1 MDLMDRPELPEAEHA
16 QHLSALLE
24 GLRKGAKHVRGFT
37 SEASLQQELYGR
49 ALAKA
54 ARSFLLSLDKAN
66 GSSHLTQALRHL
78 GCHYESVGMLYVQL
92 SSQQTETEDLTVLR
106 KQLTDDLQVAIRE
119 VSGSKASLVKAKSKY
134 ERVCRE
140 VAQAQERLRTQG
152 SVQLAKSD
160 QRQAAETA
168 LKDCLETA
176 QAKQNALNTSL
187 QVCNEAVQD
196 TERRT
201 LETAIRQLSGFIQVN
216 DRVVT
221 LRAEFSEA
229 TCSEQ
234 LSAIILDLVDP
245 GSPRTNTSQSL
256 AERLNAKTGL
266 VVSTVE
272 ERKGALKALKTF
284 VGELVLAEESAGR
297 GLNKVTSAY
306 LLLPNSLA
314 EKPRFKQAWD
324 SAAKAVEV
332 LGSLHLNRCKTLSQH
347 CLSSLATTL
356 SSMTQLQKD
365 TATMSAKAVKD
376 HLQLE
381 DECLRAFDRLKRSA
395 DDSALQQLSQNASE
409 RMQKSAES
417 TERQVRGLLSESTNS
432 ESRILQGAKKVL
444 VTLASLETESGI
456 TLIRRALGVLEAAE
470 VWRDVDTQRLPQ
482 AGQVMI
488 LDQIKTEV
496 ASKLLPADPD
506 EELHTPRFQDK
517 ELAKFGLPLE
527 AQLVESFS
535 CALVRKI
542 ALQGRLY
549 LCTSHLCFRSY
560 FNATTLF
567 GRETLFVVSLAD
579 ILRVEKRTYA
589 FLFDNAI
596 AVKTKDQELLF
607 ASFLARDQAL
617 ATLTCLMQLHP
628 EAPHSP
634 DDLPLDTPAGP
645 RLSLTRRLR
654 GVRARPSRED
664 VLRGI
669 PPQSFYKHH
678 ILKHMEFNASLPEVF
693 VALFESTETW
703 GKYYASRKD
712 TEVVMTQ
719 WVPSP
724 PVQLGGSSD
733 VWPVSSRRA
742 HTFTHPVKVRAPL
755 IPATCTCKEAY
766 EVFFLSETQLI
777 IEVDVKVDSVPF
789 ADYFTTRVRWSLEE
803 VERRTYVDLYYG
815 MNFHKDTWFQSRI
828 EKSGLDEFTE
838 NITTHWIPQAQQ
850 IMQARQTTERLAQS
864 TERLIQPGDQL
875 PAIQREIRVETRMPA
890 FLWVG
895 VVLLCMLLLQVWRL
909 QARVSALEQVI
920 EDFLSTPRP

>member
-1 MDLMDRPELPEAEHA
+1 MSLMDRPELPEAEHA

-49 ALAKA
+49 ALSKA

-66 GSSHLTQALRHL
+66 ASPHLTQALRHL
-78 GCHYESVGMLYVQL
+78 GCHYESVGTLYVQL
-92 SSQQTETEDLTVLR
+92 SCQQTEGEDLTVLR
-106 KQLTDDLQVAIRE
+106 KQLGEDLQLAIRE
-119 VSGSKASLVKAKSKY
+119 VSGSKAALVKAKSKY

-140 VAQAQERLRTQG
+140 FAQTQERLRTQS
-152 SVQLAKSD
+152 SVQLAKND
-160 QRQAAETA
+160 LRQTAETA

-176 QAKQNALNTSL
+176 QAKQNSLNISL
-187 QVCNEAVQD
+187 QVCTEAVQD
-196 TERRT
+196 AERRT

-229 TCSEQ
+229 DCSEQ

-245 GSPRTNTSQSL
+245 GSPRTSTSQSL
-256 AERLNAKTGL
+256 ADRLNAKTGL
-266 VVSTVE
+266 AVAAVE

-297 GLNKVTSAY
+297 GLGKVTSAY
-306 LLLPNSLA
+306 LLLPSCLS
-314 EKPRFKQAWD
+314 EKLHFKLAWD
-324 SAAKAVEV
+324 SAAKAIEV
-332 LGSLHLNRCKTLSQH
+332 LGALHLNRCKTLSQH
-347 CLSSLATTL
+347 CLASLVTTL
-356 SSMTQLQKD
+356 NSMTQLQKD
-365 TATMSAKAVKD
+365 AAAVSAKAVKD

-381 DECLRAFDRLKRSA
+381 DECLRAFDRLRRSA

-417 TERQVRGLLSESTNS
+417 TERQVRGLLSESTNA
-432 ESRILQGAKKVL
+432 ESRVLQGAKKVL

-456 TLIRRALGVLEAAE
+456 ALIRRALGVLEAAE
-470 VWRDVDTQRLPQ
+470 VWRDVETQRLPQ
-482 AGQVMI
+482 QGQVMA

-496 ASKLLPADPD
+496 ASKLLPTDPD
-506 EELHTPRFQDK
+506 DELHTPRFQDK
-517 ELAKFGLPLE
+517 ELAKFGLPPDT
-527 AQLVESFS
+527 QLVESFS

-549 LCTSHLCFRSY
+549 LCTSHLCFHSY
-560 FNATTLF
+560 FNAVTLI
-567 GRETLFVVSLAD
+567 GRETLFVVPLAEV
-579 ILRVEKRTYA
+579 LRVEKRTYA

-596 AVKTKDQELLF
+596 AVKTKDLELLF

-628 EAPHSP
+628 EAAHSP
-634 DDLPLDTPAGP
+634 DDLPLDTPTGP

-654 GVRARPSRED
+654 GVRVRPSRED

-669 PPQSFYKHH
+669 PPQSFYKYH
-678 ILKHMEFNASLPEVF
+678 ILKHVEFNACMSEVF

-719 WVPSP
+719 WAPSP
-724 PVQLGGSSD
+724 PVLFGGSSD
-733 VWPVSSRRA
+733 IWPVSSRRV

-766 EVFFLSETQLI
+766 EVFFLSETQMI

-789 ADYFTTRVRWSLEE
+789 ADHFTTRARWLLEE
-803 VERRTYVDLYYG
+803 VDRRTYVDLHYG
-815 MNFHKDTWFQSRI
+815 MHFHKDTWFQSRI
-828 EKSGLDEFTE
+828 EKSGVDEFTE
-838 NITTHWIPQAQQ
+838 NITTHWVPQAQQ
-850 IMQARQTTERLAQS
+850 IMQARQTTERLPPS
-864 TERLIQPGDQL
+864 TERSSQPSVVV
-875 PAIQREIRVETRMPA
+875 REIRVETRLPA
-890 FLWVG
+890 YLWVG
-895 VVLLCMLLLQVWRL
+895 VVLLCVLLLQVWRL
-909 QARVSALEQVI
+909 QARVSVLEQAI
-920 EDFLSTPRP
+920 ESFLSTGLA